1 MSYELADSKNPVRIS
16 VSFDPFPRRWF
27 VERNH
32 ASARACRLSLM
43 LTVFFF
49 FFFLSYAR
57 TERRATVHF
66 YAAVKWKMSADTP
79 I

>member
-1 MSYELADSKNPVRIS
+1 MSYEPADSKNPVRIS

-49 FFFLSYAR
+49 FFFWSYTHA
-57 TERRATVHF
+57 ERQATVHF
-66 YAAVKWKMSADTP
+66 YASIK
-79 I
+79 